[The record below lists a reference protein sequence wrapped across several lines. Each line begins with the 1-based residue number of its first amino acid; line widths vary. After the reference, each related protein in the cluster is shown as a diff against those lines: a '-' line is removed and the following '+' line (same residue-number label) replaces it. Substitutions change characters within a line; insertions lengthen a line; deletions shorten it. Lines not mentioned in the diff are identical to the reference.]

1 MKEIFERLVNSNR
14 LYRTISELEEPM
26 RFVLNKEE
34 SKELQDYI
42 EKIEK
47 ENTQLK
53 KELHALEISEEQW
66 LEETLGSGKEFWDKN
81 V

>member
-1 MKEIFERLVNSNR
+1 MMKEIFERLVNSNR

-47 ENTQLK
+47 ENRQLK

-66 LEETLGSGKEFWDKN
+66 LEETLGSDKE
-81 V
+81 

>member
-1 MKEIFERLVNSNR
+1 MMKEIFERLVNSNR

-42 EKIEK
+42 EKTEK
-47 ENTQLK
+47 ENRQLK

-66 LEETLGSGKEFWDKN
+66 LEETLGSDKE
-81 V
+81 

>member
-1 MKEIFERLVNSNR
+1 MSEVMKEIFERLVNSNR

-47 ENTQLK
+47 ENRQLK
-53 KELHALEISEEQW
+53 KELHALQISEEQW
-66 LEETLGSGKEFWDKN
+66 LEETLGSDKE
-81 V
+81 